1 MAKISIQIEEDET
14 EEVLQ
19 YSACDAE
26 LFIYKDLQQHM
37 EHPFFSLSKKP
48 CHRTIKYENG
58 QNWIEIKPSAT
69 GRATIYDK
77 DILVYIISQL
87 IQKDRNREPISRH
100 VIVNPNE
107 LLKSINRG
115 TGGKDYK
122 ALEEALDR
130 LKGTVMKTNIAH
142 GSKIETS
149 SYGMLENYT
158 IYKKDNAIDG
168 RMVGLK
174 VSLSRKLYDSMKEK
188 KELLTINPDY
198 FKLTKPIEKKI
209 YEIAR
214 KHVGRKTSQSINTS
228 TLLTKTGS
236 VAKIKEM
243 RRSIKAMI
251 GKHQKNRTFP
261 DYDIQFSPEKDQ
273 VTFTQKEKWWDKNE
287 ADIEFTFPKFHPAIY
302 EEAKKITPDICVYHL
317 YSEFEKWV
325 LSKPTEFKLD
335 KKSLQETY
343 LNFCKTKQKQIA
355 GKEAGQVDI
364 F

>member
-14 EEVLQ
+14 EEELQ

-209 YEIAR
+209 YYSVWSNHTTFITGYEN
-214 KHVGRKTSQSINTS
+214 TNNINTNKG
-228 TLLTKTGS
+228 LRLK
-236 VAKIKEM
+236 VA
-243 RRSIKAMI
+243 
-251 GKHQKNRTFP
+251 
-261 DYDIQFSPEKDQ
+261 
-273 VTFTQKEKWWDKNE
+273 
-287 ADIEFTFPKFHPAIY
+287 
-302 EEAKKITPDICVYHL
+302 
-317 YSEFEKWV
+317 
-325 LSKPTEFKLD
+325 
-335 KKSLQETY
+335 
-343 LNFCKTKQKQIA
+343 
-355 GKEAGQVDI
+355 
-364 F
+364 